1 MVSIMDFTSDSI
13 QLDQS
18 APAQDKNASQKNT
31 QVFTTTASIS
41 SALSPSPKR
50 NIKRSKTNKR
60 ESSLFYTWRSS
71 SFFHQSDSSD
81 EIQDDFN
88 DSSGNLTNDV
98 DAKQLKLIAL
108 NEERSK
114 LLQERQ
120 KLKKEIENFKTQL
133 KTIDHENSKNSK
145 QNAYEQLFSLRLH
158 WALNLPN
165 RLNTRNPHSE
175 ITQKPV
181 ASSNRSKT
189 VTVGPFDSLDKERA
203 NTFDMKP
210 MVNIE
215 HRRKYLQNQYPLLR
229 INEALDNQDDIGSF
243 SVEIDIDGFRFSVF
257 TKCYNGQYYFK
268 VEGDFLSLN
277 LASKESRTNLN
288 DMVKLWAKEGNIQN
302 VIHSLYSI
310 IEFNNTKRDFYQ
322 DILQKFMRYNKKI
335 AESPSN
341 EWLNL
346 EDKGS
351 HVTIFWEIEVDENGI
366 IQNALAAVKNFEN
379 DKVNFTEKI
388 SELGLKEGI
397 YRYLLEL
404 FPLD

>member
-1 MVSIMDFTSDSI
+1 MDFTSDSI

-18 APAQDKNASQKNT
+18 APAQDKNASQKST

-60 ESSLFYTWRSS
+60 ESSLFYTRRSS

-120 KLKKEIENFKTQL
+120 KLKKEIKNFKTQL

-165 RLNTRNPHSE
+165 RLNTRNSHSE

-181 ASSNRSKT
+181 ASSNKSKT